1 MVWLHWLLWWCGCT
15 GGRGCC
21 WFVAL
26 FINPWF
32 LFFISLVPAQVPGR
46 FTFAKHKEGGSLEEI
61 EIYLDEAIKGNTEGL
76 MIKTL
81 NANATYEPSRRS
93 LNWLKLKKDY
103 LEGIG
108 DTLDLVSGS
117 VLVVGVVLGVKRL
130 KRF

>member
-1 MVWLHWLLWWCGCT
+1 M
-15 GGRGCC
+15 
-21 WFVAL
+21 
-26 FINPWF
+26 
-32 LFFISLVPAQVPGR
+32 
-46 FTFAKHKEGGSLEEI
+46 EEI

-117 VLVVGVVLGVKRL
+117 VLVVRVVLGVKRL